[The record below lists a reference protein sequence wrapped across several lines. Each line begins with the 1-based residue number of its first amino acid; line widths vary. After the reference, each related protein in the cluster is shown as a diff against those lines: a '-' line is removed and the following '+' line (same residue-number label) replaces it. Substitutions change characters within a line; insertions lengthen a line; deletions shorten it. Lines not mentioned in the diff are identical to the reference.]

1 MPSSFWPCEINYL
14 KVYIHYKNKN
24 HQLDFITPGSIP
36 CEARSRKQIRQI
48 PNFLKKPLGLPQIGH
63 LLYARTLNFG
73 FLIAFILRAV
83 FAKLSSLIPEW
94 HA

>member
-1 MPSSFWPCEINYL
+1 M
-14 KVYIHYKNKN
+14 
-24 HQLDFITPGSIP
+24 P
-36 CEARSRKQIRQI
+36 CEARLRKQIRQI